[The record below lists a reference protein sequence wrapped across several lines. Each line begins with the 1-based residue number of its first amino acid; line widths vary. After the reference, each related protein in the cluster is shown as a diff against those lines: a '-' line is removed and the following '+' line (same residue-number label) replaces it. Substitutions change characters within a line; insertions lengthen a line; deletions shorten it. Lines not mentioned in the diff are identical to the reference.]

1 MPHEIR
7 CVSSLKLQRSG
18 QTPVHG
24 PDYMPCKV
32 PMSLAELQEPRTY
45 SLSWCSLQYDWDREW
60 LPGHSSGTR
69 SLAASRHLYETVLRK
84 FVLRISNLKVQTSA
98 AVNGLAYNAEEQRVT
113 GLQPT

>member
-1 MPHEIR
+1 M
-7 CVSSLKLQRSG
+7 
-18 QTPVHG
+18 
-24 PDYMPCKV
+24 
-32 PMSLAELQEPRTY
+32 AELQEARTY
-45 SLSWCSLQYDWDREW
+45 SLNCSWLQYDWDKEW

-113 GLQPT
+113 GLQNLPESVPCSDTIYDNLARAQPRLNLGVLR

>member
-1 MPHEIR
+1 
-7 CVSSLKLQRSG
+7 V
-18 QTPVHG
+18 
-24 PDYMPCKV
+24 PCKI
-32 PMSLAELQEPRTY
+32 PTSLAELQEARTY
-45 SLSWCSLQYDWDREW
+45 SLHWHWLQYDWDKEW

-84 FVLRISNLKVQTSA
+84 FVLRINNLKVQTSA